1 MRIPCCHTFL
11 AFTLKFLNFLQ
22 AFVGVVVIV
31 YSAYVLSK
39 WNDLDASRPAP
50 WFAYASMGIGILV
63 FCISF
68 IGHIGTEAM
77 SGCCLCFYAI
87 LSTLFVLLEVG
98 LVAFITLDHH
108 WQEDILPDPT
118 GELDNLRTFIQENM
132 DVFEWIGIVIL
143 TIQVLS
149 LLLAVI
155 LRSLVSSQKVD
166 DDIEVDYGY
175 NRSNREP
182 LLTSHSSP
190 APALNR
196 GDSDIWSSR
205 MREKYGLSSGDLKHN
220 LLDRHTS
227 AEAVK

>member
-143 TIQVLS
+143 TIQACFYS
-149 LLLAVI
+149 LYLHVSCEFSNFLPYVRLTALLKIFIIMFTWLIVPC
-155 LRSLVSSQKVD
+155 
-166 DDIEVDYGY
+166 Y
-175 NRSNREP
+175 
-182 LLTSHSSP
+182 
-190 APALNR
+190 
-196 GDSDIWSSR
+196 
-205 MREKYGLSSGDLKHN
+205 
-220 LLDRHTS
+220 LDKTNI
-227 AEAVK
+227 